1 MTQKKGN
8 RMDLSFIL
16 KIALFLAGYLILTQF
31 VLPKLGI
38 HT

>member
-1 MTQKKGN
+1 MTQNRGN

-16 KIALFLAGYLILTQF
+16 KIVLFLAGYLILTQL